1 MDVDGFNIT
10 LSRKRKT
17 EKLVSVKIRVLS
29 SPNAKS
35 LAPIQK
41 LTGRFDDVAEG
52 LAHGSR
58 SVVFDAASR
67 SAVPLACMSLASRP
81 AGRHPQLAHIP
92 CNEGNFPRLR

>member
-35 LAPIQK
+35 LAPVQK
-41 LTGRFDDVAEG
+41 PTGRFDDVAEG

-67 SAVPLACMSLASRP
+67 SAVSSISAYP
-81 AGRHPQLAHIP
+81 I
-92 CNEGNFPRLR
+92 